1 MSTVELFLRFL
12 VSMAV
17 VVGLIGIAGRTLR
30 RRALRMGGLLGRREM
45 PVSVLHRQTLGK
57 GMSVVVVRAAGRG
70 LLLGVTPSSIRVL
83 SEVDL
88 GYFGLYGSEES
99 ESEATEAA
107 GGMAVGGTASG
118 GMAVGGT
125 ASGGMA
131 VGGAAAPGASLASIL
146 PFGLLRERELERSI
160 RFPGA
165 AKAQARGSGL
175 ARRQLAGP
183 QGAARSAAGAGNGS
197 RWTAPAMRGASPVF
211 AWMAKL
217 EQIRERT
224 VRRG

>member
-17 VVGLIGIAGRTLR
+17 VVGLIGIAGRMLR

-107 GGMAVGGTASG
+107 GGMAVG